1 MTQED
6 IIRKQLDESM
16 PDIIEAL
23 KLKVD
28 MLEREIATA
37 RVFGGNTN
45 GNRLHIVNCREELD
59 KARSL
64 LTKLTK

>member
-1 MTQED
+1 MED
-6 IIRKQLDESM
+6 QIRQQLDDAM
-16 PDIIEAL
+16 PDIIKAL

-37 RVFGGNTN
+37 RVFDDGSN

-59 KARSL
+59 KAQSL